1 MTTGMAS
8 KKKGKRLRSRGWCFT
23 LNNYHQED
31 CDKILELEADYIIC
45 GKEKGEAKATPHLQG
60 YMYWKTQKDFGTIK
74 KILPK
79 AHWEAA
85 KGTGQENYDYC
96 VKEGDILL
104 EKGERPQDPKEQGS
118 KGAAY
123 WDNVKALAIDGK
135 IDEID
140 SKLFVTN
147 YNALKGIQKDYMK
160 KCEPLAQTTGAWWY
174 GPSGSGKSKTA
185 REAYPDAYI
194 KGVNKWWDGYRGEE
208 VVIIEDLDKFNV
220 SMGGD
225 LKRWCDHYSFPAEI
239 KGGGMNIRPKKII
252 ITSQYDIGEIWD
264 DKATVDALER
274 RCEKVKFVVAGAD
287 VPAEPAKKKKDKV
300 EFKPDEMKSGADMDW
315 ESYYQL

>member
-1 MTTGMAS
+1 MTTGMA
-8 KKKGKRLRSRGWCFT
+8 KNNRSRGWCFT

-45 GKEKGEAKATPHLQG
+45 GKEKGDKKQTPHLQG
-60 YMYWKTQKDFGTIK
+60 YMYWKNAHSFKSVTKLLG
-74 KILPK
+74 K
-79 AHWEAA
+79 AHWTPANGSAE
-85 KGTGQENYDYC
+85 ENRKYC
-96 VKEGDILL
+96 TKEGDLL
-104 EKGERPQDPKEQGS
+104 IEKGERPQEPKKQGD
-118 KGAAY
+118 KGKDF
-123 WDNVKALAIDGK
+123 WNKVKEKAVDGK
-135 IDEID
+135 LDELP
-140 SKLFVTN
+140 SKIYVTM
-147 YNALKGIQKDYMK
+147 YRTLTAIQKDHMK
-160 KCEPLAQTTGAWWY
+160 KCEPEPETTGEWWY

-185 REAYPDAYI
+185 RETYPDAYI

-264 DKATVDALER
+264 DQATVDALER
-274 RCEKVKFVVAGAD
+274 RCEKVKFSVAGAD
-287 VPAEPAKKKKDKV
+287 VPAEPAKKQKDKV